1 MRRQP
6 GPGGRP
12 VFCSHPTPALPR
24 TCRPP
29 SLPPVCLAPASLR
42 LHQPGRH
49 THLSPASPAPCPVP
63 LSPLPSSPLHTTRAP
78 ASCQEPQRQ
87 LWAGFWTGNLPVG
100 VISLFPG
107 FLLPQTQC
115 LAPAAGQTAC
125 THQVLGCQG
134 HLLPLPNPS
143 LCPTS
148 GRPLFDPQPNL
159 T

>member
-6 GPGGRP
+6 GQGGRP

-63 LSPLPSSPLHTTRAP
+63 LSPLLSTPPGPPPAARSPS
-78 ASCQEPQRQ
+78 ASCGRDSGRATS
-87 LWAGFWTGNLPVG
+87 LWESSAY
-100 VISLFPG
+100 SLGSFFPKHG
-107 FLLPQTQC
+107 AWPLLH
-115 LAPAAGQTAC
+115 QTAC
-125 THQVLGCQG
+125 THQVLGCRG

-148 GRPLFDPQPNL
+148 GRPLSDPQPNL